1 VTGTGGASSPSI
13 EECLRPRTSPGS
25 WKERGECEKITHAST
40 RQKQKGGRRVKR
52 LFVLLALGSFLLTWA
67 PIPASAE
74 ERTISGT
81 IVRLDA
87 SGRTFTV
94 QDGKGVMWN
103 YKVDRNADIA
113 LEDFREGDRVSVTIG
128 RATPLNMITAADRLR
143 KGDRV
148 TKIPF

>member
-1 VTGTGGASSPSI
+1 MGKPVRNANEGM
-13 EECLRPRTSPGS
+13 RV
-25 WKERGECEKITHAST
+25 
-40 RQKQKGGRRVKR
+40 RRA
-52 LFVLLALGSFLLTWA
+52 LSLLALGAFLLTCA
-67 PIPASAE
+67 PLSAPGE

-87 SGRTFTV
+87 AGRTLTV
-94 QDGKGVMWN
+94 QDGIGVKWN
-103 YKVDRNADIA
+103 YIVDRDADIA
-113 LEDFREGDRVSVTIG
+113 LGDFQEGDRVSVSIG